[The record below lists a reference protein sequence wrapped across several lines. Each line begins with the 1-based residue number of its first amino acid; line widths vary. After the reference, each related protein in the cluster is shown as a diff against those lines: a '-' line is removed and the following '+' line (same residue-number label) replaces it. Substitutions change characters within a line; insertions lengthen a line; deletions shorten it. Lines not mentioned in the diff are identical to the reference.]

1 MIDLLLAT
9 SMRIA
14 PGPAAPPPGYE
25 PPEPGAIEMAGR
37 DPLGALF
44 LIAIALLLLALPLV
58 PLALSSRIRSIARN
72 TFFESIR
79 QPIVLVVLVAATIFL
94 VLSNPLAAFTMEDDQ
109 RMMIDIGMA
118 TVFLCGALL
127 AAFVATGVLTRE
139 IENKTALTVISKPV
153 SRPLFV
159 IGKFIG
165 VAGALTLSTLYMSFV
180 FVLVEL
186 HTVLETV
193 RDPIHLPVIAFGV
206 GAAVIGLA
214 ASIWC
219 NYFYGRVFSSTAICI
234 MTPLAALAYF
244 FSMMFNERFE
254 PQPIGTDFKPD
265 IWLALFALLV
275 AILVLTAIAI
285 AASARL
291 GQVMTLC
298 VTLGVLLLGLLS
310 DWLIGRP
317 IKTLE
322 DVWLQ
327 RADAAGQTET
337 VEVFRTFILS
347 TGEVQR
353 APTPEMQE
361 IATVPLTSMAE
372 GFERLEHAFLWVV
385 YSILP
390 NFQVLWLSDALTQSH
405 RIPFDHVALTGL
417 YGVFYIGVALSLAII
432 LFQRREVG

>member
-1 MIDLLLAT
+1 MIELLLAT
-9 SMRIA
+9 STHIA
-14 PGPAAPPPGYE
+14 PMPGPPSVQYE
-25 PPEPGAIEMAGR
+25 TVGPRAIEFASR
-37 DPLGALF
+37 DPAGGLF
-44 LIAIALLLLALPLV
+44 LIAVAVVFLALPLV
-58 PLALSSRIRSIARN
+58 PLVLSSRIRSIARN

-94 VLSNPLAAFTMEDDQ
+94 ILSNPLSAFTMEDDQ

-159 IGKFIG
+159 VGKFIG
-165 VAGALTLSTLYMSFV
+165 VAGALTLCTLYMCFV
-180 FVLVEL
+180 FLLVEL

-193 RDPIHLPVIAFGV
+193 RDPIHLPVITFGV
-206 GAAVIGLA
+206 GAVVIGLA
-214 ASIWC
+214 AAVWC

-234 MTPLAALAYF
+234 MTPLVALAYF
-244 FSMMFNERFE
+244 FSLLFNEHFV

-265 IWLALFALLV
+265 LWLALFSLLL

-291 GQVMTLC
+291 GQVLTLC
-298 VTLGVLLLGLLS
+298 VTIGVLLLGLLS

-317 IKTLE
+317 IKALE

-327 RADAAGQTET
+327 RAAAAGQTET
-337 VEVFRTFILS
+337 VEVVKTFILN

-353 APTPEMQE
+353 SPTPEMHE
-361 IATVPLTSMAE
+361 IATVPLTAMAH
-372 GFERLEHAFLWVV
+372 GLERLEHGLLWVA

-405 RIPFDHVALTGL
+405 RIPMAHVALTGL
-417 YGVFYIGVALSLAII
+417 YGLFYIGVALSLAII

>member
-1 MIDLLLAT
+1 MLEQTLA
-9 SMRIA
+9 I
-14 PGPAAPPPGYE
+14 
-25 PPEPGAIEMAGR
+25 
-37 DPLGALF
+37 
-44 LIAIALLLLALPLV
+44 V
-58 PLALSSRIRSIARN
+58 RN

-79 QPIVLVVLVAATIFL
+79 QPIVLVVLVIATIFL

-159 IGKFIG
+159 IGKFLG
-165 VAGALTLSTLYMSFV
+165 VAGALILSTLYMSFV
-180 FVLVEL
+180 FLLVEL

-193 RDPIHLPVIAFGV
+193 RDPIHVPVIAFGV

-219 NYFYGRVFSSTAICI
+219 NYFYGKVFASTAICI
-234 MTPLAALAYF
+234 MTPLVALAYF
-244 FSMMFNERFE
+244 FSLLFNYKFE

-265 IWLALFALLV
+265 LWLGLFSLMI

-298 VTLGVLLLGLLS
+298 ATLGVFLLGLLS
-310 DWLIGRP
+310 DWIIGRP
-317 IKTLE
+317 IKNLE
-322 DVWLQ
+322 GLWLE
-327 RADAAGQTET
+327 RASAAGLTEEI
-337 VEVFRTFILS
+337 EVIKSFTLA
-347 TGEVQR
+347 TGEVQTAR
-353 APTPEMQE
+353 TPEIQE
-361 IATVPLTSMAE
+361 VATVSLTTMAQ
-372 GFERLEHAFLWVV
+372 GWERLEYGIFWVF
-385 YSILP
+385 YSVLP
-390 NFQVLWLSDALTQSH
+390 NFQVLWLSDALTQGH
-405 RIPFDHVALTGL
+405 KIPLAHVGLTAL
-417 YGVFYIGVALSLAII
+417 YGLLYIGVALSLAVI